1 MLSVLFYICLLF
13 KMQFM
18 LQPSTLTYIT
28 NLTNNNNKA
37 WFDENRHLFE
47 EAKNDFESLVNNIIS
62 TFGKTDP
69 DIAPLE
75 AKHCIFRQYRDVR
88 FSKDKTPYKHHLG
101 ASFDR
106 GGKKSGFA
114 GYYLHIQPGNKSMA
128 GGGIWM
134 PEAEQLKKIRQEIDY
149 NWDEFQSIINEPA
162 FKKIYSDLEQ
172 GEFKLSREPKGYDKD
187 NPAIEYLK
195 LKSLV
200 AIKPLT
206 DADLVSKDLL
216 KKIIAAF
223 TALMPLIKFINR
235 SLE

>member
-1 MLSVLFYICLLF
+1 
-13 KMQFM
+13 M
-18 LQPSTLTYIT
+18 LQSSTLTFIKK
-28 NLTNNNNKA
+28 LTKNNNKP
-37 WFDENRHLFE
+37 WFEENRHLFN
-47 EAKNDFESLVNNIIS
+47 EAKDNFENLVKNII
-62 TFGKTDP
+62 TAFGKIDP

-75 AKHCIFRQYRDVR
+75 AKNCIFRQYRDIR
-88 FSKDKTPYKHHLG
+88 FSQDKTPYKQHMG

-114 GYYLHIQPGNKSMA
+114 GYYLHIEPGDKSMA

-149 NWDEFQSIINEPA
+149 NQEEFYSILNQND
-162 FKKIYSDLEQ
+162 FKKIYGDLEQ
-172 GEFKLSREPKGYDKD
+172 GEFKLSREPKGYEKD

-200 AIKPLT
+200 ATQTLT
-206 DADLVSKDLL
+206 DNDLVSKDVLQKVL
-216 KKIIAAF
+216 SAF